1 MIDVDTTAW
10 TTQDGHRYTSVP
22 TEVPRI
28 WERGY
33 AMCGLTYVS
42 AGREYEILK
51 TRNAY
56 ALYRNG
62 RPLVLG
68 TYYRLKDAKAR
79 AVTNAQG
86 LDVWNIA

>member
-1 MIDVDTTAW
+1 
-10 TTQDGHRYTSVP
+10 
-22 TEVPRI
+22 
-28 WERGY
+28 
-33 AMCGLTYVS
+33 MCGLTYVS